1 MCITKKGWALVHKE
15 TGTGVT
21 EKEIVMSKDDVS
33 WIVQGGTPPHKPSS
47 TGRVWVAK
55 NGGEWNR
62 EFFPTV
68 FNLEWMEMDGQSGI

>member
-15 TGTGVT
+15 TGIGVT
-21 EKEIVMSKDDVS
+21 EKEIVVSKDDVF

-47 TGRVWVAK
+47 TGRVWVAT

-68 FNLEWMEMDGQSGI
+68 FNLEWRETV

>member
-21 EKEIVMSKDDVS
+21 EKEIVVSKDDVF

-47 TGRVWVAK
+47 TGRVWVATS
-55 NGGEWNR
+55 GGEWNR